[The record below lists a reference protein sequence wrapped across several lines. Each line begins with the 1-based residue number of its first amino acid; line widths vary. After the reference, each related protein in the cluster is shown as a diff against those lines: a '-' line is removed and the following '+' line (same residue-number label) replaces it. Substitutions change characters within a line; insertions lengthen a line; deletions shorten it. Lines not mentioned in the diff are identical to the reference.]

1 MKCWALEW
9 RQRQPASKRGG
20 KGEWTSS
27 WTVES
32 HLKGRR
38 RFIDRRNDSCEIYSH
53 SSACERDRF
62 VIKCGLIHSFHL
74 LGTLS
79 HVSNVVSIARQAA
92 KLTNDRSNDKWLL
105 FWLISAS
112 CLPTTLFS
120 GAFIILL
127 TDECRMSH
135 SHFSEFI
142 SENLSTVV
150 HQDSRDAIIK
160 REQTDDDFRLTLRER
175 HSVCEN
181 VECVVVKRLSFSSS
195 DSPSYTHIAF
205 SAPLGNY
212 DNLITKFMSNGHTTQ
227 NVCH

>member
-1 MKCWALEW
+1 MNIILNRRIPFE
-9 RQRQPASKRGG
+9 R
-20 KGEWTSS
+20 E
-27 WTVES
+27 
-32 HLKGRR
+32 RR

-53 SSACERDRF
+53 SSGCERDRF

-92 KLTNDRSNDKWLL
+92 KITNDRSNDKWLL

-112 CLPTTLFS
+112 CLLTTLFS
-120 GAFIILL
+120 ARSSYSSPMNV
-127 TDECRMSH
+127 ECLIPI
-135 SHFSEFI
+135 FL
-142 SENLSTVV
+142 NLSPRIY
-150 HQDSRDAIIK
+150 QPLSIK
-160 REQTDDDFRLTLRER
+160 TAEMPSLKGNRPTTTFVWLFGER

-195 DSPSYTHIAF
+195 DSYSYTHIAF